1 MGQLRIAAALGVLPA
16 AAYGSLAGSVPGWS
30 AKPWRDE
37 APGTTKVSMSTLH
50 CRRDAWRLFAIGQAA
65 AAVLALTVYIL
76 SGADTPTRRSAVAMT
91 VRTAPISA
99 RRAWV

>member
-1 MGQLRIAAALGVLPA
+1 MGQLRIAAAPGVLPA
-16 AAYGSLAGSVPGWS
+16 AAFGRLVRQALAGWS
-30 AKPWRDE
+30 TGHSK
-37 APGTTKVSMSTLH
+37 KVSMSTLH
-50 CRRDAWRLFAIGQAA
+50 SRRDAWRLFAMGQAA
-65 AAVLALTVYIL
+65 AAMLGLTVYIL